1 MDSVIAWIERA
12 NAAVNSVVW
21 GVPMLVLLIAT
32 GVYLTAGT
40 GFFQV
45 RRFGYVMKNTLGSV
59 FRDKS
64 ARKTDAKGAIS
75 QFQALA
81 TALAATVGTGNIVGV
96 VTAIAAGGPG
106 AVFWM
111 WVSAFFGMMTKYAEI
126 VLGVYFRH
134 RDEKGEWVG
143 GPMYYIEKGL
153 RQKWLAVAFSVFCLF
168 ASFGIGS
175 IAQVNGIAGAMQNS
189 FHVPNFVTGA
199 VVCLLTA
206 VIVFGGMK
214 RMVAVTEK
222 FVPFMAILYIGG
234 AVAVIALNAEH
245 LGEAFG
251 SIFAGAFS
259 LRAAG
264 SGAAGY
270 VIARAMRYGFARGVF
285 SNEAGL
291 GSSVMVHSC
300 SDVKE
305 PVKQGLWG
313 VFEVFFDTIVICSL
327 TALTVLCTGAH
338 NVEGLEGIDVTIYAF
353 QSALGPFGGYLVSVG
368 LVLFAFSTLLGWTV
382 YGGRAAGY
390 LGGKRFTA
398 VYRVVFLATVF
409 LGSVS
414 SVQLVWDLSDTFNG
428 LMALPNLIGVLF
440 LSPLVFRITKN
451 YTRRVFGGEQ
461 ISPLLSYSQPD
472 APQRTARAK
481 QKTEK

>member
-32 GVYLTAGT
+32 GVYLTVGT

-259 LRAAG
+259 LRAVG

-300 SDVKE
+300 SD
-305 PVKQGLWG
+305 
-313 VFEVFFDTIVICSL
+313 S
-327 TALTVLCTGAH
+327 
-338 NVEGLEGIDVTIYAF
+338 
-353 QSALGPFGGYLVSVG
+353 SA
-368 LVLFAFSTLLGWTV
+368 
-382 YGGRAAGY
+382 R
-390 LGGKRFTA
+390 
-398 VYRVVFLATVF
+398 
-409 LGSVS
+409 
-414 SVQLVWDLSDTFNG
+414 
-428 LMALPNLIGVLF
+428 
-440 LSPLVFRITKN
+440 
-451 YTRRVFGGEQ
+451 
-461 ISPLLSYSQPD
+461 
-472 APQRTARAK
+472 
-481 QKTEK
+481 

>member
-1 MDSVIAWIERA
+1 MENLIQLIERA
-12 NAAVNSVVW
+12 NAAVNNVVW
-21 GVPMLVLLIAT
+21 GIPMLVLLLAT
-32 GVYLTAGT
+32 GVYLTVGT
-40 GFFQV
+40 RFFQV
-45 RRFGYVMKNTLGSV
+45 RRFGYVIKNTLGSL
-59 FRDKS
+59 FRNKS
-64 ARKTDAKGAIS
+64 TRKSDEHGAIS

-126 VLGVYFRH
+126 VLGMYFRH
-134 RDEKGEWVG
+134 KDEKGEWVG

-153 RQKWLAVAFSVFCLF
+153 RQKWLAVAFAIFCLF

-175 IAQVNGIAGAMQNS
+175 IAQVNGIAGAMTNS
-189 FHVPNFVTGA
+189 FHIPNYITGI
-199 VVCLLTA
+199 VVCVLTA

-234 AVAVIALNAEH
+234 ALVVILANADN
-245 LGEAFG
+245 LGSAFR
-251 SIFAGAFS
+251 SIFEGAFQ
-259 LRAAG
+259 LRAVG

-270 VIARAMRYGFARGVF
+270 AIARAMRYGFARGVF

-300 SDVKE
+300 SDAKE
-305 PVKQGLWG
+305 PVQQALWG
-313 VFEVFFDTIVICSL
+313 IFEVFFDTIIICSL
-327 TALTVLCTGAH
+327 TALTVLCTGAYA
-338 NVEGLEGIDVTIYAF
+338 VEGLEGIDVTIYAF
-353 QSALGPFGGYLVSVG
+353 ESVLGRFGGYLVSVG

-390 LGGKRFTA
+390 LGGRRFVR
-398 VYRVVFLATVF
+398 VYRIIFLGAVF

-428 LMALPNLIGVLF
+428 LMALPNLVGVLL

-451 YTRRVFGGEQ
+451 YVRRVFKGEQ
-461 ISPLLSYSQPD
+461 ISPLLSYTQMPEPAVRKS
-472 APQRTARAK
+472 
-481 QKTEK
+481 KTKK

>member
-1 MDSVIAWIERA
+1 MLKYQWADMDYAYKLFFLILYNRTERGKILFVNLIGGMDKIMEQEGRYMERYCGLRRFSDEMGCYTFA
-12 NAAVNSVVW
+12 DRREQKKSSREEASLLSAIFSMDGYFIKTDVGYGFYYRETPTGFLDFLTAHAAAFTTTKENAA
-21 GVPMLVLLIAT
+21 M
-32 GVYLTAGT
+32 Y
-40 GFFQV
+40 
-45 RRFGYVMKNTLGSV
+45 
-59 FRDKS
+59 
-64 ARKTDAKGAIS
+64 
-75 QFQALA
+75 QA
-81 TALAATVGTGNIVGV
+81 ALE
-96 VTAIAAGGPG
+96 PG
-106 AVFWM
+106 ADLD
-111 WVSAFFGMMTKYAEI
+111 EI
-126 VLGVYFRH
+126 FKDFEDRYT
-134 RDEKGEWVG
+134 ET
-143 GPMYYIEKGL
+143 
-153 RQKWLAVAFSVFCLF
+153 
-168 ASFGIGS
+168 
-175 IAQVNGIAGAMQNS
+175 NG
-189 FHVPNFVTGA
+189 TGA

-472 APQRTARAK
+472 APQRTARAR

>member
-1 MDSVIAWIERA
+1 MENLIQLIERA
-12 NAAVNSVVW
+12 NAAVNNVVW
-21 GVPMLVLLIAT
+21 GIPMLVLLLAT
-32 GVYLTAGT
+32 GVYLTVGT
-40 GFFQV
+40 RFFQV
-45 RRFGYVMKNTLGSV
+45 RRFGYVIKNTLGSL
-59 FRDKS
+59 FRNKS
-64 ARKTDAKGAIS
+64 TRKSDEHGAIS

-126 VLGVYFRH
+126 VLGIYFRH
-134 RDEKGEWVG
+134 KDDKGEWVG

-153 RQKWLAVAFSVFCLF
+153 RQKWLAVAFAIFCLF

-175 IAQVNGIAGAMQNS
+175 IAQVNGIAGAMTNS
-189 FHVPNFVTGA
+189 FHIPNYITGI
-199 VVCLLTA
+199 VVCVLTA

-234 AVAVIALNAEH
+234 ALIVILANADN
-245 LGEAFG
+245 LGSAFR
-251 SIFAGAFS
+251 SIFEGAFQ
-259 LRAAG
+259 LRAVG
-264 SGAAGY
+264 GGAAGY

-300 SDVKE
+300 SDAKE
-305 PVKQGLWG
+305 PVQQALWG
-313 VFEVFFDTIVICSL
+313 IFEVFFDTIIICSL
-327 TALTVLCTGAH
+327 TALTVLCTGAYA
-338 NVEGLEGIDVTIYAF
+338 VEGLEGIDVTIYAF
-353 QSALGPFGGYLVSVG
+353 ESVLGRFGGYLVSVG

-390 LGGKRFTA
+390 LGGRRFMR
-398 VYRVVFLATVF
+398 VYQIIFLGAVF

-428 LMALPNLIGVLF
+428 LMALPNLVGVLL

-451 YTRRVFGGEQ
+451 YVRRVFKGEQ
-461 ISPLLSYSQPD
+461 ISPLLSYTQIPEPAVRKSK
-472 APQRTARAK
+472 AK
-481 QKTEK
+481 K